1 MAVSVVPEVA
11 DLVVD
16 PLTGCLDG
24 VLASLADGV
33 AERTDLGEV
42 PDAVRIDRI
51 CRLEKLKGAVPAAVT
66 SKPSLAAWTANAT
79 PSRSPPPATAI

>member
-1 MAVSVVPEVA
+1 MVREVA

-16 PLTGCLDG
+16 LLTGWLGG

-33 AERTDLGEV
+33 AERTDLPEVGEV
-42 PDAVRIDRI
+42 PDEVRIDRI
-51 CRLEKLKGAVPAAVT
+51 CRLEKLKGCSAAAGT
-66 SKPSLAAWTANAT
+66 SKPSPAAWTANAT